1 LTEPPPSEACGT
13 PEAAPELRILSPL
26 DGATYLPSADVR
38 GSGGVPLRAVTPAP
52 DGRVFW
58 FINDRFVGSTASGNV
73 WIVRLPPGPATVVAV
88 DSTGRSDRARL
99 QVLPP

>member
-1 LTEPPPSEACGT
+1 
-13 PEAAPELRILSPL
+13 
-26 DGATYLPSADVR
+26 LPSADVR